1 MVEFKSGSFVPR
13 QDLKPFIT
21 NGMAKSVSQYRRAML
36 EDELNKGLFVEKGV
50 TKSADNNINSYL
62 SGISAGFSKKASGF
76 DSGGMTGGAGANWRG
91 GGGVVHQVSEVYSP
105 LWLYSNLSLP
115 RDRATIN
122 AWSRA
127 FFALN
132 PFVHNA
138 CTLHST
144 YPVAKLNI
152 KCKNPKVEKFFSE
165 MIEEINLMDMIVQ
178 IAQEYWILGEAIVYA
193 ELDKNKGKWS
203 RLVIQN
209 PDYVVIQNSLGGE
222 PVISLRPDENLKKVV
237 NGNSPADIMQRS
249 KIDPAIVERVR
260 KGENIPLDNFN
271 CSHLARR
278 ISPYET
284 RGTGLIVP
292 AFKALM
298 LFDQFREAKYTQA
311 VSMVNPLTLVKIG
324 SAEFKP
330 SPEDIASYRDIWEAA
345 EADRNFKIFTHQD
358 VVVEKIGSGGAI
370 YDDSAVVTQ
379 LVKEIFTALMVPSV
393 IMDGGSDTTYANGSV
408 GLDVLRQRYAQ
419 FRNMLT
425 NWLRKKIFAPISII
439 NDFYDYEN
447 EEKKLIVP
455 EIDWNHMSMFDMA
468 DYIQNL
474 MSMTQDPSSKKA
486 SYQTLYRSLGLD
498 YEDEQRRIR
507 QEAIADAILAKEK
520 VSLEKM
526 SLNELRALGVN
537 DEIPETPETPLPGED
552 PTTAGGEAGG
562 GGGGGGGEVPGLPG
576 VPPPPGGAEPPPTPA

>member
-1 MVEFKSGSFVPR
+1 MTEFKTGSFIPR

-21 NGMAKSVSQYRRAML
+21 NSMAKSVSQYRRAML

-50 TKSADNNINSYL
+50 TKSADSNQNSYL
-62 SGISAGFSKKASGF
+62 SGISAGFSKKASSF
-76 DSGGMTGGAGANWRG
+76 DSSPTAGAGANWRG

-144 YPVAKLNI
+144 YPVAKLSI

-178 IAQEYWILGEAIVYA
+178 ISQEYWILGEAIVYA
-193 ELDKNKGKWS
+193 ELDENKGKWS
-203 RLVIQN
+203 RLIIQN

-222 PVISLRPDENLKKVV
+222 PVISLRPDENLKRIV
-237 NGNSPADIMQRS
+237 NGNSPADIAQRS
-249 KIDPAIVERVR
+249 KLDPAIVERVR

-324 SAEFKP
+324 SPEFKP

-358 VVVEKIGSGGAI
+358 VAVEKIGSNSGI
-370 YDDSAVVTQ
+370 LDDSSIVTQ
-379 LVKEIFTALMVPSV
+379 LVKEIFIALMVPSV
-393 IMDGGSDTTYANGSV
+393 LMDGGADTTYANGSV
-408 GLDVLRQRYAQ
+408 GLDVLRQRYMQ
-419 FRNMLT
+419 YRNMLT
-425 NWLRKKIFAPISII
+425 NWLRRKIFAPISII
-439 NDFYDYEN
+439 NDFYDYDG

-455 EIDWNHMSMFDMA
+455 EIDWNHMSMFDMG

-474 MSMTQDPSSKKA
+474 MNMTQDPNNKKA
-486 SYQTLYRSLGLD
+486 SFHTLYRSLGLD
-498 YEDEQRRIR
+498 WQDEQRRIK
-507 QEAIADAILAKEK
+507 QEAIDEAILAKEK
-520 VSLEKM
+520 TSLEKM
-526 SLNELRALGVN
+526 SLNELRALGPT
-537 DEIPETPETPLPGED
+537 DEIPEVPETPLPGED
-552 PTTAGGEAGG
+552 PSTGAGES
-562 GGGGGGGEVPGLPG
+562 GGGEGAPPPP
-576 VPPPPGGAEPPPTPA
+576 PPPPG

>member
-1 MVEFKSGSFVPR
+1 MTEFKTGSFIPR

-21 NGMAKSVSQYRRAML
+21 NSMAKSVSQYRRAML
-36 EDELNKGLFVEKGV
+36 EDELNKGLFTEKGV
-50 TKSADNNINSYL
+50 TKSADSNQSSYL
-62 SGISAGFSKKASGF
+62 SGISAGFSKKASSF
-76 DSGGMTGGAGANWRG
+76 DSSSTAGAGANWRG

-144 YPVAKLNI
+144 YPVAKLSI

-165 MIEEINLMDMIVQ
+165 MIEEINLMDTIVQ
-178 IAQEYWILGEAIVYA
+178 ISQEYWILGEAIVYA
-193 ELDKNKGKWS
+193 ELDENKGKWS
-203 RLVIQN
+203 RLIIQN
-209 PDYVVIQNSLGGE
+209 PDYVVIQNSLGGD
-222 PVISLRPDENLKKVV
+222 PVISLRPDENLKRIV
-237 NGNSPADIMQRS
+237 NGNSPADTAQRS
-249 KIDPAIVERVR
+249 KLDPAIVERVR

-324 SAEFKP
+324 SPEFKP

-358 VVVEKIGSGGAI
+358 VAVEKIGSNSGI
-370 YDDSAVVTQ
+370 LDDSAIVTQ
-379 LVKEIFTALMVPSV
+379 LVKEIFIALMVPSV
-393 IMDGGSDTTYANGSV
+393 LMDGGADTTYANGSV
-408 GLDVLRQRYAQ
+408 GLDVLRQRYMQ
-419 FRNMLT
+419 YRNMLT
-425 NWLRKKIFAPISII
+425 NWLRRKIFAPISII
-439 NDFYDYEN
+439 NDFYDYDG

-455 EIDWNHMSMFDMA
+455 EIDWNHMSMFDMG

-474 MSMTQDPSSKKA
+474 MNMTQDPNNKKA
-486 SYQTLYRSLGLD
+486 SFHTLYRSLGLD
-498 YEDEQRRIR
+498 WQDEQRRIK
-507 QEAIADAILAKEK
+507 QEAIDEAILAKEK
-520 VSLEKM
+520 TSLEKM
-526 SLNELRALGVN
+526 SLNELRALGPT
-537 DEIPETPETPLPGED
+537 DEIPEVPETPLPGED
-552 PTTAGGEAGG
+552 PSTGAGES
-562 GGGGGGGEVPGLPG
+562 GGGEGAPPPP
-576 VPPPPGGAEPPPTPA
+576 PPPPG

>member
-1 MVEFKSGSFVPR
+1 MIEFKNGNFMPR

-36 EDELNKGLFVEKGV
+36 EDELNKGLFIEKGV
-50 TKSADNNINSYL
+50 TKSAEPQSSYL
-62 SGISAGFSKKASGF
+62 SAISSGFSKKASNY
-76 DSGGMTGGAGANWRG
+76 DSSGTGGAGANWRG
-91 GGGVVHQVSEVYSP
+91 SGGVVHQVSEVYSP

-152 KCKNPKVEKFFSE
+152 KCKNQKVERFFSE

-193 ELDKNKGKWS
+193 ELDENKGKWS
-203 RLVIQN
+203 RLIIQN

-237 NGNSPADIMQRS
+237 NGTSPADVMQRS
-249 KIDPAIVERVR
+249 KLDPAIVERVR
-260 KGENIPLDNFN
+260 RGENIPLDNFN

-330 SPEDIASYRDIWEAA
+330 SPEDIAAYRDIWEAA
-345 EADRNFKIFTHQD
+345 EADRNFKVFTHQD
-358 VVVEKIGSGGAI
+358 VTVEKIGSGGAI
-370 YDDSAVVTQ
+370 YDDNTVVTQ
-379 LVKEIFTALMVPSV
+379 LVKEIFIALMVPSV
-393 IMDGGSDTTYANGSV
+393 LMDGGGDTTYANGSV
-408 GLDVLRQRYAQ
+408 GLDVLRQRYMQ

-425 NWLRKKIFAPISII
+425 NWLRRKIFAPISVI
-439 NDFYDYEN
+439 NEFYDYEN

-455 EIDWNHMSMFDMA
+455 EIDWNHMSMFDMG

-474 MSMTQDPSSKKA
+474 MTMTQDPNAKKA
-486 SYQTLYRSLGLD
+486 SFHTLYRSLGLD
-498 YEDEQRRIR
+498 WEDEQRRIR
-507 QEAIADAILAKEK
+507 QEAIDEAILAKEK
-520 VSLEKM
+520 MSLEKM
-526 SLNELRALGVN
+526 SLNELRALGPS
-537 DEIPETPETPLPGED
+537 DEIPEVQEVPLPGED
-552 PTTAGGEAGG
+552 PSSGAPPEGG
-562 GGGGGGGEVPGLPG
+562 GGGGLPG
-576 VPPPPGGAEPPPTPA
+576 VPPPPPPPPA

>member
-1 MVEFKSGSFVPR
+1 MVEFKNGNFVPR
-13 QDLKPFIT
+13 QDLKPFVT

-36 EDELNKGLFVEKGV
+36 EDELNKGLFIEKGV
-50 TKSADNNINSYL
+50 TKSAEQQSSYL
-62 SGISAGFSKKASGF
+62 SGISAGFSKKAGTYDSSG
-76 DSGGMTGGAGANWRG
+76 TGGAGASWRG
-91 GGGVVHQVSEVYSP
+91 SGGVLHQVSEVYSP

-152 KCKNPKVEKFFSE
+152 KCKNQKVEKFFSE

-193 ELDKNKGKWS
+193 ELDENKGKWS
-203 RLVIQN
+203 RLIIQN

-222 PVISLRPDENLKKVV
+222 PVISLRPDENLKKIV
-237 NGNSPADIMQRS
+237 NGTSPADAMQRS
-249 KIDPAIVERVR
+249 KLDPAIVERVR
-260 KGENIPLDNFN
+260 RGENIPLDNFN

-298 LFDQFREAKYTQA
+298 LFDQFREARYTQA

-324 SAEFKP
+324 SADFKP
-330 SPEDIASYRDIWEAA
+330 TPEDIASYRDIWEAA
-345 EADRNFKIFTHQD
+345 EADRNFKVFTHQD
-358 VVVEKIGSGGAI
+358 VTVEKIGSGSGIFDDGAI
-370 YDDSAVVTQ
+370 VTQ
-379 LVKEIFTALMVPSV
+379 VIKEIFIALMVPSV
-393 IMDGGSDTTYANGSV
+393 LMDGGGDTTYANGSV
-408 GLDVLRQRYAQ
+408 GLDVLRQRYMQ

-425 NWLRKKIFAPISII
+425 NWLRRKIFAPISAI
-439 NDFYDYEN
+439 NEFYDYEN

-455 EIDWNHMSMFDMA
+455 EIDWNHMSMFDMG

-474 MSMTQDPSSKKA
+474 MNMTQDPNAKKA
-486 SYQTLYRSLGLD
+486 SFHTLYRSLGLD
-498 YEDEQRRIR
+498 WEDEQRRIR
-507 QEAIADAILAKEK
+507 QEAIDEAILAKEK
-520 VSLEKM
+520 MSLEKM
-526 SLNELRALGVN
+526 SLNELRALGPS
-537 DEIPETPETPLPGED
+537 DEIPEVQEVPLPGED
-552 PTTAGGEAGG
+552 PSSGAIPEGG
-562 GGGGGGGEVPGLPG
+562 GGMPG
-576 VPPPPGGAEPPPTPA
+576 VPPPPPPPPPG

>member
-1 MVEFKSGSFVPR
+1 MTEFKNGSFVPR
-13 QDLKPFIT
+13 QDLKPYIT
-21 NGMAKSVSQYRRAML
+21 NNMAKSVSQYRRAAL
-36 EDELNKGLFVEKGV
+36 EEELNKGFFTEKGV
-50 TKSADNNINSYL
+50 TKLGEAPQSSYL
-62 SGISAGFSKKASGF
+62 SGISAGFSKKASNY
-76 DSGGMTGGAGANWRG
+76 DSSTTGGAGANWRG

-144 YPVAKLNI
+144 YPVAKLSI

-193 ELDKNKGKWS
+193 ELDKDKGKWS
-203 RLVIQN
+203 RLIIQN
-209 PDYVVIQNSLGGE
+209 PDYVVIQNSLGGD
-222 PVISLRPDENLKKVV
+222 PVISLRPDEMLKKIV
-237 NGNSPADIMQRS
+237 NGNSPADVMQRS
-249 KIDPAIVERVR
+249 KLDPAIVERVR

-278 ISPYET
+278 ISPYEI

-358 VVVEKIGSGGAI
+358 VVVEKIGSNSGI
-370 YDDSAVVTQ
+370 LDDGAVVTQ

-408 GLDVLRQRYAQ
+408 GLDVLRQRYTQ

-425 NWLRKKIFAPISII
+425 NWLRRKIFAPISII
-439 NDFYDYEN
+439 NDFYDYED

-455 EIDWNHMSMFDMA
+455 EIDWNHMSMFDMG

-474 MSMTQDPSSKKA
+474 MNMTQDPNAKKA

-507 QEAIADAILAKEK
+507 QEAISDAILAKEK
-520 VSLEKM
+520 TSLEKM
-526 SLNELRALGVN
+526 SLNELRALGAT
-537 DEIPETPETPLPGED
+537 DEIPEVPENPLPGED
-552 PTTAGGEAGG
+552 PSTGAGEAPAGGSPPAP
-562 GGGGGGGEVPGLPG
+562 GGELPG
-576 VPPPPGGAEPPPTPA
+576 VPPPPPPAG

>member
-1 MVEFKSGSFVPR
+1 MTEFKNGSFVPR

-21 NGMAKSVSQYRRAML
+21 NNMAKNVSQYRRAML

-50 TKSADNNINSYL
+50 TKSADANPNSYL
-62 SGISAGFSKKASGF
+62 SGISAGFSKKASNY
-76 DSGGMTGGAGANWRG
+76 DSMGTGGAGASWRG
-91 GGGVVHQVSEVYSP
+91 GGGVVHQASEVYSP

-193 ELDKNKGKWS
+193 ELDQNKGKWS
-203 RLVIQN
+203 RLIIQN
-209 PDYVVIQNSLGGE
+209 PDYVVIQNSLGGD
-222 PVISLRPDENLKKVV
+222 PVISLRPDENLKKIIT
-237 NGNSPADIMQRS
+237 GNSPADIMQRS
-249 KIDPAIVERVR
+249 KLDPAIVERVR

-324 SAEFKP
+324 STEFKP
-330 SPEDIASYRDIWEAA
+330 SPEDISSYRDIWEAA

-358 VVVEKIGSGGAI
+358 VAVEKIGSGGAI
-370 YDDSAVVTQ
+370 YDDSSIVAQ

-408 GLDVLRQRYAQ
+408 GLDVLRQRYTQ

-425 NWLRKKIFAPISII
+425 NWLRRKIFAPISII
-439 NDFYDYEN
+439 NDFYDYDG
-447 EEKKLIVP
+447 EEKRLIVP
-455 EIDWNHMSMFDMA
+455 EIDWNHMSMFDMG

-474 MSMTQDPSSKKA
+474 MNMTQDTNNKKA
-486 SYQTLYRSLGLD
+486 SLHTLYRSLGLD
-498 YEDEQRRIR
+498 WEDEQRRIR
-507 QEAIADAILAKEK
+507 QESIDEAILAKEK
-520 VSLEKM
+520 ISLEKM
-526 SLNELRALGVN
+526 SLNELRALGNN
-537 DEIPETPETPLPGED
+537 DEIPEAPEVLLPGED
-552 PTTAGGEAGG
+552 SSTAAPEGSSGG
-562 GGGGGGGEVPGLPG
+562 GG
-576 VPPPPGGAEPPPTPA
+576 VPPPPPPGV

>member
-1 MVEFKSGSFVPR
+1 
-13 QDLKPFIT
+13 
-21 NGMAKSVSQYRRAML
+21 
-36 EDELNKGLFVEKGV
+36 
-50 TKSADNNINSYL
+50 
-62 SGISAGFSKKASGF
+62 
-76 DSGGMTGGAGANWRG
+76 
-91 GGGVVHQVSEVYSP
+91 
-105 LWLYSNLSLP
+105 LYSNLSLP

-152 KCKNPKVEKFFSE
+152 KCKNAKVEKFFSE

-222 PVISLRPDENLKKVV
+222 PVISLRPDENLKKIV

-249 KIDPAIVERVR
+249 KIDPAIVDRVR

-278 ISPYET
+278 ISPYEI

-358 VVVEKIGSGGAI
+358 VAVEKIGSSGGI

-379 LVKEIFTALMVPSV
+379 LVKEIFIALMVPSV
-393 IMDGGSDTTYANGSV
+393 LMDGGSDVTYANGSV
-408 GLDVLRQRYAQ
+408 GLDVLRQRYMQ
-419 FRNMLT
+419 FRSMLT

-468 DYIQNL
+468 DYIQHL
-474 MSMTQDPSSKKA
+474 MGMTQDPSAKKA

-507 QEAIADAILAKEK
+507 QEAISEAILAKEK
-520 VSLEKM
+520 ISLEKM
-526 SLNELRALGVN
+526 SLNELRALGIN

-552 PTTAGGEAGG
+552 PTTGAGAEAGG
-562 GGGGGGGEVPGLPG
+562 GGGGGLPG
-576 VPPPPGGAEPPPTPA
+576 VPPPPGGPPGGEAPPTGL

>member
-1 MVEFKSGSFVPR
+1 MIEFKNGSFVPR
-13 QDLKPFIT
+13 QDLKPYIT
-21 NGMAKSVSQYRRAML
+21 NNMARSVSQYRRAAL
-36 EDELNKGLFVEKGV
+36 EEELNKGLFSEKGA
-50 TKSADNNINSYL
+50 TKSTDINSNSYL
-62 SGISAGFSKKASGF
+62 SGISTGFSKKASNY
-76 DSGGMTGGAGANWRG
+76 DSSSVGGAGANWRG
-91 GGGVVHQVSEVYSP
+91 SGGVLHQVSEVYSP

-144 YPVAKLNI
+144 YPVAKLSI
-152 KCKNPKVEKFFSE
+152 KCKNPKVEKFFAE

-193 ELDKNKGKWS
+193 ELDKDKGKWS
-203 RLVIQN
+203 RLIIQN
-209 PDYVVIQNSLGGE
+209 PDYVVIQNSLGGD
-222 PVISLRPDENLKKVV
+222 PVISLRPDELLKKIV
-237 NGNSPADIMQRS
+237 NGNSPAEVMQRS
-249 KIDPAIVERVR
+249 KLDPAIVDRVR

-278 ISPYET
+278 ISPYEV

-358 VVVEKIGSGGAI
+358 VAVEKIGSNSGI
-370 YDDSAVVTQ
+370 LDDSGVVTQ

-408 GLDVLRQRYAQ
+408 GLDVLRQRYMQ

-425 NWLRKKIFAPISII
+425 NWLRRKIFAPISII

-455 EIDWNHMSMFDMA
+455 EIDWNHMSMFDMG

-474 MSMTQDPSSKKA
+474 MNMTQDPNTKKA

-507 QEAIADAILAKEK
+507 QEAISDAILAKEK

-526 SLNELRALGVN
+526 SLNELRALGPS
-537 DEIPETPETPLPGED
+537 DEIPEVPENPLPGED
-552 PTTAGGEAGG
+552 PTTGG
-562 GGGGGGGEVPGLPG
+562 GGAAPGGEPPPGELPG
-576 VPPPPGGAEPPPTPA
+576 VPPPPAPPEAPPG

>member
-1 MVEFKSGSFVPR
+1 MIEFKGGSFIPR
-13 QDLKPFIT
+13 QDLKPFVT
-21 NGMAKSVSQYRRAML
+21 NNMAKNVSQYRRAML

-50 TKSADNNINSYL
+50 TKSADINQNSYL
-62 SGISAGFSKKASGF
+62 SGISAGFSKKASNY
-76 DSGGMTGGAGANWRG
+76 DSSGTGGAGASWRG
-91 GGGVVHQVSEVYSP
+91 SGGVLHQVSEVYSP

-152 KCKNPKVEKFFSE
+152 KCKNPKVEKFFAE

-193 ELDKNKGKWS
+193 ELDQNKGKWS
-203 RLVIQN
+203 KLIIQN
-209 PDYVVIQNSLGGE
+209 PDYVVVQNSLGGD
-222 PVISLRPDENLKKVV
+222 PIISLRPDENLKKIVT
-237 NGNSPADIMQRS
+237 GNSPADVMQRS
-249 KIDPAIVERVR
+249 KLDPAIVERVR

-358 VVVEKIGSGGAI
+358 VAVEKIGSGGAI
-370 YDDSAVVTQ
+370 YDDSGVVSQ

-408 GLDVLRQRYAQ
+408 GLDVLRQRYTQ

-425 NWLRKKIFAPISII
+425 NWLRRKIFAPISII
-439 NDFYDYEN
+439 NDFYDYDG

-455 EIDWNHMSMFDMA
+455 EIDWNHMSMFDMG
-468 DYIQNL
+468 DYIQNIMNL
-474 MSMTQDPSSKKA
+474 TSDVNNKKA
-486 SYQTLYRSLGLD
+486 SLHTLYRSLGLD
-498 YEDEQRRIR
+498 WEDEQRRIR
-507 QEAIADAILAKEK
+507 QEAIDEAILAKEK

-526 SLNELRALGVN
+526 SLNELRAMGTN
-537 DEIPETPETPLPGED
+537 DEIPEAPEVPLPGED
-552 PTTAGGEAGG
+552 SSTAAPE
-562 GGGGGGGEVPGLPG
+562 GGGGESGG
-576 VPPPPGGAEPPPTPA
+576 VPPPPPPPGV